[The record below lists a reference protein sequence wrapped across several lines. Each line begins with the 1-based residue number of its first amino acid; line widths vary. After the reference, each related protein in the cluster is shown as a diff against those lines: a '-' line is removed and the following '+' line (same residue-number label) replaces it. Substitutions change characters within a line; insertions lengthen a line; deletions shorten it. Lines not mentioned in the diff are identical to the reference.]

1 MPNANRTPL
10 THSRLDPASQ
20 RFLVEAVLVEARRM
34 RAEAIRDLLRQAAG
48 FVYRT
53 IAGAAQIV
61 RRIIQGLVQG
71 SGHRTGKSFN
81 WDM

>member
-1 MPNANRTPL
+1 
-10 THSRLDPASQ
+10 
-20 RFLVEAVLVEARRM
+20 M